1 MGAGVRR
8 RIKDELNGRIGW
20 HVLFEARNKI
30 LLGPRAVLVNRRLE
44 NAEVRRLQAVA
55 ARPQALVATVIP
67 THKRPEQL
75 LTAVASALAQTV
87 TDQVVVVV
95 DDGAGLPPMPDDPR
109 LVAVSLSRNIGI
121 TGIVRNIGIR
131 LTQSRFVAFVDDD
144 NVWEPDH
151 LEKALAAL
159 QSAPHPDAVYTALH
173 RVYPDGGTMDL
184 LSVPFDR
191 RLATRKAF
199 LDTNALVATR
209 NKDLVF
215 SRIRRPP
222 EVLPREDWE
231 LVYRYSRRRTVVHVP
246 HPTVRYLVNPGSF
259 FTEWDEETGSDITG
273 SDITGS
279 DSTRAETGDRTGDN
293 ETREA
298 AR

>member
-1 MGAGVRR
+1 MGRGLRR
-8 RIKDELNGRIGW
+8 RIKDELNLRIGW
-20 HVLFEARNKI
+20 HVLFEARNKVK
-30 LLGPRAVLVNRRLE
+30 LGPRALLVNRRLE
-44 NAEVRRLQAVA
+44 NAEVRRL
-55 ARPQALVATVIP
+55 RPSVSRPPALVATVIP
-67 THKRPEQL
+67 THRRPEQL
-75 LTAVASALAQTV
+75 RAAVASALAQTV
-87 TDQVVVVV
+87 ADQIVIVV
-95 DDGAGLPPMPDDPR
+95 DDGAGLPELPQDPR

-131 LTQSRFVAFVDDD
+131 LTDSRFVAFVDDD
-144 NVWEPDH
+144 NLWEPDH

-159 QSAPHPDAVYTALH
+159 QSPQGPDAVYMALH

-209 NKDLVF
+209 DRSLVF

-231 LVYRYSRRRTVVHVP
+231 LVYRYSRRHTVVHVP
-246 HPTVRYLVNPGSF
+246 HATVRYLVNPGSF
-259 FTEWDEETGSDITG
+259 FTEWDEESGGT
-273 SDITGS
+273 
-279 DSTRAETGDRTGDN
+279 EMQ
-293 ETREA
+293 EA
-298 AR
+298 GR

>member
-1 MGAGVRR
+1 VGRGLRR
-8 RIKDELNGRIGW
+8 RIKDELNLRIGW

-30 LLGPRAVLVNRRLE
+30 RLGPRALLVNRRLE
-44 NAEVRRLQAVA
+44 NAEVRRLRAA
-55 ARPQALVATVIP
+55 TARPPALVATVIP
-67 THKRPEQL
+67 THRRPEQL
-75 LTAVASALAQTV
+75 RAAVASALAQTV
-87 TDQVVVVV
+87 TDQIVIVV
-95 DDGAGLPPMPDDPR
+95 DDGAGLPDLPADPR

-131 LTQSRFVAFVDDD
+131 LTDSRFVAFVDDD
-144 NVWEPDH
+144 NLWEPDH

-159 QSAPHPDAVYTALH
+159 QSPPHPHAVYTALH
-173 RVYPDGGTMDL
+173 RVYPDGGTMDR

-209 NKDLVF
+209 NRALVF

-231 LVYRYSRRRTVVHVP
+231 LVYRYSRKHTVLHVP
-246 HPTVRYLVNPGSF
+246 HATVRYLVNPGSF
-259 FTEWDEETGSDITG
+259 FTEWDEESGGT
-273 SDITGS
+273 
-279 DSTRAETGDRTGDN
+279 EMQ
-293 ETREA
+293 EA
-298 AR
+298 GR

>member
-1 MGAGVRR
+1 MGAGLRR
-8 RIKDELNGRIGW
+8 RVKDELNRRIGW
-20 HVLFEARNKI
+20 HVLFEARNKV
-30 LLGPRAVLVNRRLE
+30 LLGPRALIVNRRLE
-44 NAEVRRLQAVA
+44 NAEVRRLRTVA
-55 ARPQALVATVIP
+55 SRPPALVATVIP
-67 THKRPEQL
+67 THRRPEQL
-75 LTAVASALAQTV
+75 RAAVASALAQTV
-87 TDQVVVVV
+87 ADQVVIVV
-95 DDGAGLPPMPDDPR
+95 DDGAGLPELPQDPR

-131 LTQSRFVAFVDDD
+131 LTDSRFVAFVDDD
-144 NVWEPDH
+144 NLWEPDH

-159 QSAPHPDAVYTALH
+159 QSPPHPTAVYTALH

-209 NKDLVF
+209 NRSLVF

-231 LVYRYSRRRTVVHVP
+231 LVYRYSRRHTVAHVP

-259 FTEWDEETGSDITG
+259 FTEWDEESGGTEMQ
-273 SDITGS
+273 
-279 DSTRAETGDRTGDN
+279 ETGR
-293 ETREA
+293 
-298 AR
+298 